1 MLHGRLSLFVLTED
15 KGRAFFLYDQIL
27 FLQMWEGKRGT
38 DDGQPVSKRKS
49 PAFHA
54 ERRQG
59 EGYYRSDEMLCYIR
73 SKIVLKMALQIPK
86 STTPTVQMAKANFVL
101 PSLWKVGSGWSLL
114 RMYIALTIFR

>member
-1 MLHGRLSLFVLTED
+1 MVSLSTKD
-15 KGRAFFLYDQIL
+15 N
-27 FLQMWEGKRGT
+27 
-38 DDGQPVSKRKS
+38 P

-59 EGYYRSDEMLCYIR
+59 EGYCRSDETLCYIR

-101 PSLWKVGSGWSLL
+101 PSLWKAGSGWSLL

>member
-1 MLHGRLSLFVLTED
+1 MGVSSFLLTKD

-27 FLQMWEGKRGT
+27 SLQIWVEKREKN
-38 DDGQPVSKRKS
+38 DGHPVSKENP
-49 PAFHA
+49 PAFA
-54 ERRQG
+54 RSGGR
-59 EGYYRSDEMLCYIR
+59 GYCRSDETLCYIK

>member
-1 MLHGRLSLFVLTED
+1 MVTLSAKEN
-15 KGRAFFLYDQIL
+15 
-27 FLQMWEGKRGT
+27 
-38 DDGQPVSKRKS
+38 P

-59 EGYYRSDEMLCYIR
+59 GYCRSDETLCYIR

-101 PSLWKVGSGWSLL
+101 PSLWKVGSGWSFL